1 MDGLLVYGGKTV
13 TAKEEGEKR
22 GSESWE
28 RKRIK
33 RKREGGRGGEEVGR
47 EEKDEEGGRGVGG

>member
-13 TAKEEGEKR
+13 TAKE
-22 GSESWE
+22 
-28 RKRIK
+28 
-33 RKREGGRGGEEVGR
+33 EGGRGGEEVGR